1 MSSKMNCKV
10 SAHFV
15 PEEDENEG
23 DYSAE
28 EDPNKKSGRVQTL
41 YIIKFDPEVIKREVN
56 FNWKVK
62 KKINKKIL

>member
-1 MSSKMNCKV
+1 M
-10 SAHFV
+10 

-28 EDPNKKSGRVQTL
+28 DDPTAKKTGRVQTL

-56 FNWKVK
+56 FN
-62 KKINKKIL
+62 